1 MAQTTDPEYK
11 IVMIG
16 DAYVGK
22 TSIVNRYWG
31 QQFNSNET
39 PTIAASYIQVPA
51 EIEDERTNAK
61 VLVKLNIWDT
71 AGTEKFQCL
80 VPLYARTADSLVI
93 VFDVTNPSSFE
104 GAKKWYT
111 KVLEDIGTM
120 PISVLCAN
128 KSDLMKDEDL
138 GLYKDWAETNHII
151 FKVTSALSGQNINET
166 FQELASK
173 LYQKE
178 NSLPQNSQPI
188 PADKKKS
195 CC

>member
-1 MAQTTDPEYK
+1 MSTTDPEFK

-16 DAYVGK
+16 DAFVGK

-51 EIEDERTNAK
+51 EIEDENTGAK
-61 VLVKLNIWDT
+61 VLIKLNIWDT

-111 KVLEDIGTM
+111 KVLEDTGSS

-128 KSDLMKDEDL
+128 KSDLNKDADL
-138 GLYKDWAETNHII
+138 ALYQDWAEKNDIM
-151 FKVTSALSGQNINET
+151 FRVTSALTGENINET
-166 FQELASK
+166 FQELAIR
-173 LYQKE
+173 LYKKD
-178 NSLPQNSQPI
+178 NSISQVTQPQEI
-188 PADKKKS
+188 VEKKS